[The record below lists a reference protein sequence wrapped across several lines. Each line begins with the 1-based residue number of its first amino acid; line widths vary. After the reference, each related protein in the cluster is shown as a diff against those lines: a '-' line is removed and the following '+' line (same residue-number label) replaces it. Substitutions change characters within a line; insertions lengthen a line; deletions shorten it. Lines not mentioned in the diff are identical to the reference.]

1 MEKYDSVIGHCAT
14 RHLHIVFSNTMC
26 KCNVSL
32 TKSKFQDMKT
42 LLLFVDDLALT
53 LREMYVNGAKPIL
66 GRSSFDDKT
75 RIERTAEEVLLKL
88 TSAYESD

>member
-1 MEKYDSVIGHCAT
+1 
-14 RHLHIVFSNTMC
+14 
-26 KCNVSL
+26 
-32 TKSKFQDMKT
+32 MKT